1 MRKLSLLAG
10 SACVAAIC
18 GMGTASSV
26 QAATANR
33 YIVVPGA
40 NCQLSI
46 PTTDTKFRPKAI
58 GARNEST
65 TVSNFVICPY
75 VVSPSDGNASPV
87 KSFYVMLY
95 SIDGVARDV
104 TCTAVTG
111 IKTLGVPPV
120 YASKTVTV
128 PGAGAAQVQ
137 WMASDFGGTNGD
149 PITASANLSVTC
161 LLPPQT
167 AVDTLV
173 ANFDYEIGA

>member
-1 MRKLSLLAG
+1 MRQLSLVAG
-10 SACVAAIC
+10 SACLAALC
-18 GMGTASSV
+18 GVGTASLV
-26 QAATANR
+26 HAATTNR

-95 SIDGVARDV
+95 SIDGIARDV

-128 PGAGAAQVQ
+128 SGTAQVQ
-137 WMASDFGGTNGD
+137 WMGSDFGGTNGD
-149 PITASANLSVTC
+149 PITGSANLSVTC

-173 ANFDYEIGA
+173 ANFDYEIGT